1 MLFPEKGA
9 EDRAM
14 KTATK
19 ALLFNVLLFPGWGQI
34 YLKQYKKGILIIAA
48 VMAGTLSIL
57 WCVIQTTRDIL
68 KITPFKKGTVTFE
81 AVVRLAI
88 KSLTE
93 LNLDYI
99 LPLLLFMFLLWIF
112 SIIDNYESGKKLV
125 NK

>member
-1 MLFPEKGA
+1 
-9 EDRAM
+9 M

-19 ALLFNVLLFPGWGQI
+19 ALLFNALLFPGWGQI
-34 YLKQYKKGILIIAA
+34 YLKQYKKGILIISA
-48 VMAGTLSIL
+48 VMAGTSSIL
-57 WCVIQTTRDIL
+57 WYVIQTTRDIL

-88 KSLTE
+88 KSLAE

-99 LPLLLFMFLLWIF
+99 LPLLFFMLLLWMF
-112 SIIDNYESGKKLV
+112 SMIDSYQSGKKLI

>member
-1 MLFPEKGA
+1 
-9 EDRAM
+9 M

-19 ALLFNVLLFPGWGQI
+19 ALLYNALLFPGWGQI
-34 YLKQYKKGILIIAA
+34 YLKRYKKGIFIISA

-99 LPLLLFMFLLWIF
+99 LALLLFMVLLWIF
-112 SIIDNYESGKKLV
+112 SIIDSYQSDKKLQ
-125 NK
+125 

>member
-1 MLFPEKGA
+1 
-9 EDRAM
+9 M
-14 KTATK
+14 KK
-19 ALLFNVLLFPGWGQI
+19 AIKAALFNALLFPGWGQI
-34 YLKQYKKGILIIAA
+34 YLKQYKKGVFIISA

-57 WCVIQTTRDIL
+57 WYVIQATRDIL

-81 AVVRLAI
+81 AVLRLAI
-88 KSLTE
+88 KSLAE

>member
-1 MLFPEKGA
+1 
-9 EDRAM
+9 M

-34 YLKQYKKGILIIAA
+34 YLKRYKKGVFIISA

-99 LPLLLFMFLLWIF
+99 LPLLLFMVLLWIF
-112 SIIDNYESGKKLV
+112 SIIDSYQSGKKLQ
-125 NK
+125 